1 MPLAT
6 ADPLG
11 LITDVNPPA
20 EQLIGRSRD
29 QLVGTHV
36 TDYAVEPERAQAA
49 LRDLIR
55 DGELTDQEFSL
66 RRPDGTTLEVLLG
79 ASAVTDA
86 GGRLTGLLA
95 TILDLTEQRRLREH
109 LRRSEA
115 YHRGMIEA
123 AADGLITTDATGVIT
138 DVTGQVCRLSGYGRD
153 ELVGCALADCFR
165 DPDLARSLVDR
176 VLAEREVTQSELPLV
191 TSDRSVKRVAVSV
204 CVFPGQDGL
213 VASVR
218 DVTEQ
223 AALHDRL
230 AHERAY
236 NRSII
241 EASANGLVISDL
253 RHRITDVNGT
263 MCQLARRSRDELIG
277 TLLPGCFADQGAAIG
292 AANRALLAGEVTNR
306 ELSLVTPGH
315 SAALVNIS
323 ILRDEC
329 GEAAG
334 LLTSVRDIAE
344 QARLSRDL
352 AAQQAYTR
360 AIVESSVVGLFTVAQ
375 DGGITDV
382 NTAACEL
389 TGHARHRL
397 LGRRFVSLFADADAA
412 GEGISRA
419 FGEGHVA
426 FLELTLVPAG
436 CPPAAVGFYAGMFLD
451 PRTGQTALI
460 VAVRDITAEKA
471 TQEALH
477 MYAQSLYGATTDA
490 LVITDVT
497 GVITDVNH
505 TMEEL
510 TGRAREDLIGRPVE
524 TCFTEGHRAHD
535 FIATVLRD
543 GHLADVELTVRR
555 PDGGST
561 VLWYSA
567 ATFTDRVGKLRGIF
581 ASARDITERKKFEEL
596 QARML
601 ERAQDLDR
609 VKSDF
614 VSRISHELRSPLTSV
629 LGYLELLRDGEPGPL
644 TPDQRRMLEVA
655 GRNGRRL
662 LALIEDLL
670 LLSRIE
676 AGTVMVTYEQVP
688 AGTAHPGRAGGVPPR
703 HPDRQAERPAR
714 CGARAGDG
722 RRSRPAGTACRQPA
736 VERGQVHPAGRGHRH
751 QLPAGRGRDR
761 HRRP

>member
-1 MPLAT
+1 M
-6 ADPLG
+6 
-11 LITDVNPPA
+11 
-20 EQLIGRSRD
+20 
-29 QLVGTHV
+29 
-36 TDYAVEPERAQAA
+36 
-49 LRDLIR
+49 
-55 DGELTDQEFSL
+55 
-66 RRPDGTTLEVLLG
+66 LLG

-165 DPDLARSLVDR
+165 DPDPARSLVDR

-263 MCQLARRSRDELIG
+263 MCQLARRSRNELIG
-277 TLLPGCFADQGAAIG
+277 TLLPDCFADQGAAIG

-352 AAQQAYTR
+352 AAQQAYAR

-436 CPPAAVGFYAGMFLD
+436 RPPAAVGFYAGMFLD

-497 GVITDVNH
+497 GAIYGREPHHGGTH
-505 TMEEL
+505 
-510 TGRAREDLIGRPVE
+510 RARARGPIGRPVE
-524 TCFTEGHRAHD
+524 TCFTEGHWCTISSPRCCATHTRPRRAQRL
-535 FIATVLRD
+535 AAPTG
-543 GHLADVELTVRR
+543 GHTALSVHAHVHR
-555 PDGGST
+555 PG
-561 VLWYSA
+561 LQA
-567 ATFTDRVGKLRGIF
+567 AEIF

-596 QARML
+596 QVRTL
-601 ERAQDLDR
+601 ERAQDLDW
-609 VKSDF
+609 VKLDF
-614 VSRISHELRSPLTSV
+614 VSRISHV
-629 LGYLELLRDGEPGPL
+629 LC
-644 TPDQRRMLEVA
+644 A
-655 GRNGRRL
+655 
-662 LALIEDLL
+662 
-670 LLSRIE
+670 
-676 AGTVMVTYEQVP
+676 
-688 AGTAHPGRAGGVPPR
+688 
-703 HPDRQAERPAR
+703 AR
-714 CGARAGDG
+714 
-722 RRSRPAGTACRQPA
+722 
-736 VERGQVHPAGRGHRH
+736 
-751 QLPAGRGRDR
+751 
-761 HRRP
+761 